1 MRFTIKKKKK
11 KKWYQNSNHRKFTY
25 PNDVDKELVPM
36 LDVFNNIPGV
46 RTEYSCSGH
55 DGNTWYITF
64 KCSSEFVKN
73 VILNYFT
80 DTPKLDDDD
89 PLNRLRTNLE
99 YEVVYDEHQDS
110 YNIVPEK
117 NIAIYCK
124 ELGEMTEKKRMNEY
138 KKICEF
144 FSKLTPH
151 YGWERVHEFD
161 Y

>member
-1 MRFTIKKKKK
+1 MKNYVL
-11 KKWYQNSNHRKFTY
+11 KKWYQNSNHMKFTY

-64 KCSSEFVKN
+64 KCSSEFVTN

>member
-1 MRFTIKKKKK
+1 MKNYVL

-124 ELGEMTEKKRMNEY
+124 ELGEMTEKKRMIQLLN
-138 KKICEF
+138 
-144 FSKLTPH
+144 
-151 YGWERVHEFD
+151 G
-161 Y
+161 

>member
-1 MRFTIKKKKK
+1 MKNYVL

-64 KCSSEFVKN
+64 KCSSEFVTT

-99 YEVVYDEHQDS
+99 YEVFYDENQDS

>member
-1 MRFTIKKKKK
+1 MKNYVL
-11 KKWYQNSNHRKFTY
+11 KKWYQNSKHRKFTY

-64 KCSSEFVKN
+64 KCSSEFVTN

-99 YEVVYDEHQDS
+99 YEVFYDEHQDS

>member
-1 MRFTIKKKKK
+1 MKNYVL

-64 KCSSEFVKN
+64 KCSSEFVTN

-99 YEVVYDEHQDS
+99 YEVFYDEHQDS

>member
-1 MRFTIKKKKK
+1 MKNYVL

-64 KCSSEFVKN
+64 KCSSEFVTN

-99 YEVVYDEHQDS
+99 YEVVYDENQDS

>member
-1 MRFTIKKKKK
+1 MKNYVL

-55 DGNTWYITF
+55 DGETWYITF
-64 KCSSEFVKN
+64 KCSSEFVTN

>member
-1 MRFTIKKKKK
+1 MKNYVL

-64 KCSSEFVKN
+64 KCSSEFVTN

-99 YEVVYDEHQDS
+99 YEVVYDENQDS

-124 ELGEMTEKKRMNEY
+124 ELGAMTEKKRMIQLLN
-138 KKICEF
+138 
-144 FSKLTPH
+144 
-151 YGWERVHEFD
+151 G
-161 Y
+161 

>member
-1 MRFTIKKKKK
+1 MKNYVL

-64 KCSSEFVKN
+64 RCSSEFVTN

>member
-1 MRFTIKKKKK
+1 MKNYVL

-46 RTEYSCSGH
+46 STEYSCSGH

-64 KCSSEFVKN
+64 KCSSEFVTN

-99 YEVVYDEHQDS
+99 YEVVYDENQDS

-124 ELGEMTEKKRMNEY
+124 ELGAMTEKKRMIQLLN
-138 KKICEF
+138 
-144 FSKLTPH
+144 
-151 YGWERVHEFD
+151 G
-161 Y
+161 

>member
-1 MRFTIKKKKK
+1 M
-11 KKWYQNSNHRKFTY
+11 KFTY

-64 KCSSEFVKN
+64 KCSSEFVTN

-99 YEVVYDEHQDS
+99 YEVFYDEHQDS

>member
-1 MRFTIKKKKK
+1 MKNYVL

-64 KCSSEFVKN
+64 KCSSEFVTN

-99 YEVVYDEHQDS
+99 YEVFYDENQDS

>member
-1 MRFTIKKKKK
+1 MKNYVL
-11 KKWYQNSNHRKFTY
+11 KKWYKNSNHRKFTY

-64 KCSSEFVKN
+64 KCSSEFVTN

-99 YEVVYDEHQDS
+99 YEVFYDEHQDS

-151 YGWERVHEFD
+151 YGWKRVHEF
-161 Y
+161 YY